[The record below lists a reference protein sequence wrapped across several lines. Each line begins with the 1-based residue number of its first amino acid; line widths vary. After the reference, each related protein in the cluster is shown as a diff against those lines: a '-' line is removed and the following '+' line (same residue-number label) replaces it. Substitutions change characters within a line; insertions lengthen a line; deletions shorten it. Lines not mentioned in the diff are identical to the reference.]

1 MALLFRTLDAFRVF
15 DLIYVLTGGG
25 PGGTTESLSV
35 YAYKVMFS
43 QTRFGYGSA
52 MVLVMALIV
61 GIIAFVYIKALGVDL
76 IGEDS
81 R

>member
-1 MALLFRTLDAFRVF
+1 M
-15 DLIYVLTGGG
+15 LTGGG
-25 PGGTTESLSV
+25 PGGTTESISV

-52 MVLVMALIV
+52 MVLIMALIV
-61 GIIAFVYIKALGVDL
+61 GLITFVYIKALNVDL
-76 IGEDS
+76 LGQD